1 MFLSWLKGESNLPS
15 AADLYIDLGTANTI
29 ITGRKKGVLLNEP
42 SLVAYQKVSA
52 GKKRLLAFGHEAKN
66 VLDKNPG
73 NVFMQKPVR
82 DGVIADFESTEA
94 MLRHFLKSP
103 IVKSA
108 YSRPKIIVSL
118 PYGVTEVEKKAVVDT
133 CKSAGAKEVFLIDEP
148 MVAAIGAG
156 IPIKSPLGHMIVD
169 IGGGTTEVAIIAL
182 ADIVYCEGIRI
193 AGHKVDEEIMD
204 YLKREKHFVI
214 NEATAENLKHE
225 IGTAMPKKD
234 IRKTTIAGRNLD
246 TGLAVQIE
254 VTSEEIG
261 KAMSGPIESIINAIH
276 KAIEQTPPELVSDL
290 IENGIVLA
298 GGGALIR
305 DLDLR
310 IKNEVR
316 LPVHIAENPLI
327 SLAKGGEILLED
339 PELLDKIQLDY

>member
-1 MFLSWLKGESNLPS
+1 MFLSWLKNETHV

-29 ITGRKKGVLLNEP
+29 IAGRKKGVLLNEP
-42 SLVAYQKVSA
+42 SLVAYQKISA
-52 GKKRLLAFGHEAKN
+52 GKKRLLAFGNDAKN
-66 VLDKNPG
+66 VLSKNPG

-82 DGVIADFESTEA
+82 DGVIADFESTEQ
-94 MLRHFLKSP
+94 MLRHFLKNP
-103 IVKSA
+103 IVKNA
-108 YSRPKIIVSL
+108 YSRPRIIVSL

-133 CKSAGAKEVFLIDEP
+133 CKFAGAKEVFLIDEP

-182 ADIVYCEGIRI
+182 ADIVYCEGIRV
-193 AGHKVDEEIMD
+193 AGHRIDEEIMD

-214 NEATAENLKHE
+214 NESTAEEIKHS

-234 IRKTTIAGRNLD
+234 IQKAIISGRDLN
-246 TGLAVQIE
+246 TGLSKQIE
-254 VTSEEIG
+254 VSSEEIG
-261 KAMSGPIESIINAIH
+261 MAMSSPIEAIVNSIH

-305 DLDLR
+305 DLPLR
-310 IKNEVR
+310 LQNEVR
-316 LPVHIAENPLI
+316 LPVRVAENPLI

-339 PELLDKIQLDY
+339 PDLLDKIQLEY

>member
-182 ADIVYCEGIRI
+182 ADIVYC
-193 AGHKVDEEIMD
+193 
-204 YLKREKHFVI
+204 
-214 NEATAENLKHE
+214 
-225 IGTAMPKKD
+225 
-234 IRKTTIAGRNLD
+234 
-246 TGLAVQIE
+246 
-254 VTSEEIG
+254 
-261 KAMSGPIESIINAIH
+261 
-276 KAIEQTPPELVSDL
+276 
-290 IENGIVLA
+290 
-298 GGGALIR
+298 
-305 DLDLR
+305 
-310 IKNEVR
+310 
-316 LPVHIAENPLI
+316 
-327 SLAKGGEILLED
+327 
-339 PELLDKIQLDY
+339 

>member
-1 MFLSWLKGESNLPS
+1 MFLSWLKNDTLV

-29 ITGRKKGVLLNEP
+29 IAGRKKGVLLNEP
-42 SLVAYQKVSA
+42 SVVAYQKISA
-52 GKKRLLAFGHEAKN
+52 GKKRLLAFGKEAEN
-66 VLDKNPG
+66 VLSKNPG

-82 DGVIADFESTEA
+82 DGVIADFESTEQ
-94 MLRHFLKSP
+94 MLRHFLKNP
-103 IVKSA
+103 LVKGA
-108 YSRPKIIVSL
+108 FSRPRIIVSL

-133 CKSAGAKEVFLIDEP
+133 CKYAGAKEVFLIDEP

-193 AGHKVDEEIMD
+193 AGHRLDEEIME
-204 YLKREKHFVI
+204 YLRREKNFVI
-214 NEATAENLKHE
+214 TETSAENLKHS

-234 IRKTTIAGRNLD
+234 IQSTKVSGRDLQ
-246 TGLAVQIE
+246 TGLSKELE
-254 VTSEEIG
+254 VSSEEIG
-261 KAMSGPIESIINAIH
+261 SAMSGPIESIVNSIH

-305 DLDLR
+305 DLPLR
-310 IKNEVR
+310 IENEVR
-316 LPVHIAENPLI
+316 LPVRVADNPLT

-339 PELLDKIQLDY
+339 PELLDKIQLEY